1 MTVQHRFRRI
11 VDELARLHA
20 QREATMLAAFAMLER
35 QDASLAVLIT
45 QNLGDRTRAA
55 RWMCMSQRAF
65 GGRSA
70 YEALADGDID
80 CVWDR
85 VLGSEG
91 TDGAL
96 LPTEPRMAC

>member
-1 MTVQHRFRRI
+1 MTVQHRFRSI

-20 QREATMLAAFAMLER
+20 QREVAMLTAFAALER
-35 QDASLAVLIT
+35 QDAALAVLIT

-55 RWMCMSQRAF
+55 RWMCMHQRAF

-70 YEALADGDID
+70 YETLADGEID
-80 CVWDR
+80 RVWDR

-91 TDGAL
+91 IDGAL
-96 LPTEPRMAC
+96 LPSEARMAY